1 VPKDT
6 LSSIEDVIEDARN
19 GQMFILVDDEDREN
33 EGDLI
38 IPAEKANPETINFM
52 AKYGRGLVCLAVT
65 PERADQLGL
74 ELMAAKNQSRHQT
87 AFTISIEAREGITTG
102 ISAADRAQTISV
114 AINSNRGRT
123 DIVSPGHVFP
133 LIAQPGGVLV
143 RAGHTEAAVDIAR
156 LAELNP
162 SGVICEVM
170 NDDGTMARLPDLLV
184 FAKQHGLKV
193 ASISDLIAYRRRT
206 EKIIEKVAETT
217 IDSRY
222 GGQFQLQVFSNK
234 VEPGEHVALTKG
246 DVSGEEPVLVR
257 MHALNMIGDVLGD
270 TTETQF
276 AAGEKRDRA
285 TELHSAM
292 ELIGEKGR
300 GAIVIIRE
308 TSPTELS
315 RFISEREGKAPGKPI
330 SELRQYGIGAQIL
343 LELGVRKMI
352 LLTNTRRT
360 IVGLDGYGLELIRQ
374 DPIPR

>member
-1 VPKDT
+1 MSKNT

-38 IPAEKANPETINFM
+38 IPAEKANPDTINFM
-52 AKYGRGLVCLAVT
+52 AKFGRGLVCLAVT
-65 PERADQLGL
+65 PERADRLGL

-156 LAELNP
+156 LAKLNP

-170 NDDGTMARLPDLLV
+170 KDDGTMARLPDLLV
-184 FAKQHGLKV
+184 FAEQHGLKV

-217 IDSRY
+217 INSCY
-222 GGQFQLQVFSNK
+222 GGQFQLHVFSNK

-246 DVSGEEPVLVR
+246 DIAGEEPVLVR
-257 MHALNMIGDVLGD
+257 MHALNLIGDVLGD

-292 ELIGEKGR
+292 ELIGEKER
-300 GAIVIIRE
+300 GTIVIIRE
-308 TSPTELS
+308 TSPKELS
-315 RFISEREGKAPGKPI
+315 RFVSEREGQSPSKPI

-352 LLTNTRRT
+352 LLTNTKRT

>member
-1 VPKDT
+1 
-6 LSSIEDVIEDARN
+6 
-19 GQMFILVDDEDREN
+19 LV
-33 EGDLI
+33 
-38 IPAEKANPETINFM
+38 IPAEKANAEAINFM
-52 AKYGRGLVCLAVT
+52 AKFGRGLVCLAVT

-74 ELMAAKNQSRHQT
+74 ELMAARNLSRHQT
-87 AFTISIEAREGITTG
+87 AFTVSIEAAEGITTG
-102 ISAADRAQTISV
+102 ISAADRAHTISI

-123 DIVSPGHVFP
+123 DIISPGHVFP

-156 LAELNP
+156 LAQLNP
-162 SGVICEVM
+162 SGVVCEVM
-170 NDDGTMARLPDLLV
+170 NDDGTMARLPNLIA
-184 FAKQHGLKV
+184 FAKQHGLRV

-217 IDSRY
+217 INSRY
-222 GGQFQLQVFSNK
+222 GGEFQLHVFANK

-246 DVSGEEPVLVR
+246 DITGETPVLVR
-257 MHALNMIGDVLGD
+257 MHALNLIGDVLGD
-270 TTETQF
+270 TTETRF

-300 GAIVIIRE
+300 GVVVVICE
-308 TSPTELS
+308 TSPTALS
-315 RFISEREGKAPGKPI
+315 RFVSEREGQPLSKPI

-343 LELGVRKMI
+343 LELGVRSMI

-360 IVGLDGYGLELIRQ
+360 IVGLDGYGLELVRQ
-374 DPIPR
+374 DPIPH

>member
-1 VPKDT
+1 
-6 LSSIEDVIEDARN
+6 
-19 GQMFILVDDEDREN
+19 
-33 EGDLI
+33 
-38 IPAEKANPETINFM
+38 
-52 AKYGRGLVCLAVT
+52 
-65 PERADQLGL
+65 
-74 ELMAAKNQSRHQT
+74 MAARNQSRHQT
-87 AFTISIEAREGITTG
+87 AFTTSIEAREGITTG
-102 ISAADRAQTISV
+102 ISAADRAHTISI

-170 NDDGTMARLPDLLV
+170 NDDGTMARLPDLLA
-184 FAKQHGLKV
+184 FAKQHGLNV
-193 ASISDLIAYRRRT
+193 ASISDLIAHRRRT

-217 IDSRY
+217 INSRY
-222 GGQFQLQVFSNK
+222 GGKFKLHVFSNK
-234 VEPGEHVALTKG
+234 IEPGEHVALTVG
-246 DVSGEEPVLVR
+246 DVAGKEPVLVR
-257 MHALNMIGDVLGD
+257 MHALNLIGDVLGD

-300 GAIVIIRE
+300 GVVVIIRE
-308 TSPTELS
+308 TNPTKLS
-315 RFISEREGKAPGKPI
+315 QFVSEREGQLPSKPI

-343 LELGVRKMI
+343 LELGVRKMT

-360 IVGLDGYGLELIRQ
+360 IVGLDGYGLELVGQ
-374 DPIPR
+374 EPIPR

>member
-1 VPKDT
+1 
-6 LSSIEDVIEDARN
+6 
-19 GQMFILVDDEDREN
+19 MFILVDDQDREN

-38 IPAEKANPETINFM
+38 IPAEKANAEAINFM
-52 AKYGRGLVCLAVT
+52 AKFGRGLVCLAIT

-74 ELMAAKNQSRHQT
+74 ELMAARNLSRHQT
-87 AFTISIEAREGITTG
+87 AFTVSIEAREGVTTG
-102 ISAADRAQTISV
+102 ISAADRAHTISV

-123 DIVSPGHVFP
+123 DIISPGHVFP

-156 LAELNP
+156 LAQLNP
-162 SGVICEVM
+162 SGVVCEVM
-170 NDDGTMARLPDLLV
+170 NDDGTMARLPNLIA
-184 FAKQHGLKV
+184 FAKQHGLRV

-217 IDSRY
+217 INSRY
-222 GGQFQLQVFSNK
+222 GGEFQLHVFANK

-246 DVSGEEPVLVR
+246 DITGETPVLVR
-257 MHALNMIGDVLGD
+257 MHALNLIGDVLGD
-270 TTETQF
+270 TTETRF

-300 GAIVIIRE
+300 GVVVVICQ
-308 TSPTELS
+308 TSPTALS
-315 RFISEREGKAPGKPI
+315 RFVSEREGQPLSKPI

-343 LELGVRKMI
+343 LELGVRSMI

-360 IVGLDGYGLELIRQ
+360 IVGLDGYGLELVRQ
-374 DPIPR
+374 DPIPH